1 VSTWYGCAEEREE
14 RIKERVRKKITMPVG
29 YAKCFDARG
38 VAGKVLVWPLTPRR
52 VVVADKRRA
61 RRAREQERSISLLWR
76 KKVVGGEG
84 SENKLDGL
92 LHMCGSIEF
101 DV

>member
-1 VSTWYGCAEEREE
+1 
-14 RIKERVRKKITMPVG
+14 MPVG

-52 VVVADKRRA
+52 MVVADKRRA
-61 RRAREQERSISLLWR
+61 RRAREQERGISLLWR
-76 KKVVGGEG
+76 KVVGGGG
-84 SENKLDGL
+84 SENKLDRL
-92 LHMCGSIEF
+92 LHMCGPIEF